1 MVSNTEQSPLR
12 DTGLI
17 AAANRVEHYEIAAY
31 GSTQAF
37 AKTLGVNE
45 AVSLLEA
52 TLAEEKKADEKLTEL
67 AESSVNQEAL
77 RAASVSR

>member
-1 MVSNTEQSPLR
+1 
-12 DTGLI
+12 
-17 AAANRVEHYEIAAY
+17 
-31 GSTQAF
+31 
-37 AKTLGVNE
+37 
-45 AVSLLEA
+45 LLEA